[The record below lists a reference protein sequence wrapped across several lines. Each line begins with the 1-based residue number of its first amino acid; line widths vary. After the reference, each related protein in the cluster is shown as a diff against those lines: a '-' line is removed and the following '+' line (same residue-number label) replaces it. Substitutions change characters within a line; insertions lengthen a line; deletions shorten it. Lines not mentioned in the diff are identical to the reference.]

1 MKQCK
6 VCKEVKPYSEFYK
19 APGNADG
26 YHTKCKVCR
35 RAYNA
40 TYYTKEKRRKYHV
53 KHAYGLEPNQ
63 VEELRAS
70 QDNRCAICTAEF
82 KDSPHVDH
90 CHESGKVRGL
100 LCRECNVGLGHFGD
114 SREVLLSAA
123 DYLRRAG

>member
-6 VCKEVKPYSEFYK
+6 DCAEVKPYSEFYK

-26 YHTKCKVCR
+26 YHTRCKICR

-53 KHAYGLEPNQ
+53 QHAYGLSLEQ
-63 VEELRAS
+63 LSELRTLQS
-70 QDNRCAICTAEF
+70 DCCAICKAAFTNE
-82 KDSPHVDH
+82 PHVDH
-90 CHESGKVRGL
+90 SHKDGHVRGL

-114 SREVLLSAA
+114 SIGVLLSAA